1 MDDSR
6 PQMTHD
12 ELRSIE
18 ATTVSLETANRAY
31 GIRRSLGYKLAREG
45 RYPCRVI
52 KAGSAYRVPTVE
64 LRRSLGV
71 AELQGASA

>member
-6 PQMTHD
+6 PQMTHA
-12 ELRSIE
+12 ELLSIT
-18 ATTVSLETANRAY
+18 ATTVSLETGNRAF

-52 KAGSAYRVPTVE
+52 RAGSAYRVVTSD
-64 LRRSLGV
+64 LRRTLGV
-71 AELQGASA
+71 PELLGQSA